1 MNRVLTGERRPPM
14 ACRNTNWQLSA
25 DESELPSYELLRW
38 FIRFEI
44 ALLAAS
50 AESSAI
56 SLLGTPERPHPCGR
70 VARILR
76 AILISI

>member
-1 MNRVLTGERRPPM
+1 VLTGERRPPM
-14 ACRNTNWQLSA
+14 ACRDTNWQLVT
-25 DESELPSYELLRW
+25 DECKLPSYELLRW
-38 FIRFEI
+38 FGRFEI

-56 SLLGTPERPHPCGR
+56 SFLAAPERPHPRGR